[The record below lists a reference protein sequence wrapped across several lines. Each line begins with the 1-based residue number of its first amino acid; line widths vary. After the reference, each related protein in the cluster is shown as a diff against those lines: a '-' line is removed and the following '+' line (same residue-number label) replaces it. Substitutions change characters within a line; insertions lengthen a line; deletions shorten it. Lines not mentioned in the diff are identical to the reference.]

1 MNTVY
6 IYSIHEARVSTTSSE
21 SPSSVQSLHH
31 FGGGLLHFPTT
42 QEQEAFARGR
52 IESAADLIE
61 VCASTMPTNTSLHQ
75 VLMQAYSMLHEAN
88 EALPTFN

>member
-1 MNTVY
+1 M
-6 IYSIHEARVSTTSSE
+6 RTTSSE
-21 SPSSVQSLHH
+21 SPDSTSTTIHH
-31 FGGGLLHFPTT
+31 FGGGLLQLQTT

-61 VCASTMPTNTSLHQ
+61 VCASTLPTNTSMHS

>member
-1 MNTVY
+1 M
-6 IYSIHEARVSTTSSE
+6 STSSSE
-21 SPSSVQSLHH
+21 SPHLVASTIHH
-31 FGGGLLHFPTT
+31 FGGGLLQFPTA

-61 VCASTMPTNTSLHQ
+61 VCASTMPSNTSLHS
-75 VLMQAYSMLHEAN
+75 VLMQAYSMLHEAT